1 MGARDDDRKEVDMR
15 AAIQTTLTMAGLAA
29 MLSACTSTQST
40 QTQSGQTAQLAQGVP
55 IEFRLVP
62 ASGNPAGCTQLDSA
76 MSRVHTV
83 TPMGSEATIRSAG
96 GINDTLKQTSPNVY
110 TTQFRLGAVTLNVVA
125 DASRMPRTLNVT
137 EPKIG
142 CRWNAIAR

>member
-1 MGARDDDRKEVDMR
+1 MR
-15 AAIQTTLTMAGLAA
+15 AAIQTTLTMASFAA
-29 MLSACTSTQST
+29 MLSACTGTQT
-40 QTQSGQTAQLAQGVP
+40 AQTTQSGQTATLAQGVP

-62 ASGNPAGCTQLDSA
+62 ASGNPAGCTQLNSA

-83 TPMGSEATIRSAG
+83 TPMGSDATIRSAG
-96 GINDTLKQTSPNVY
+96 GINDTLRQTSPNIY